1 MENRIEDHITKNE
14 GGRSMIILASKEK
27 QMSEREESNNPKL
40 AQLPIKDLI
49 FLRFITETDLIKH
62 YTGETEYIPYGLV
75 EFMLDSRAQNKNWI
89 RHELSSY
96 EDRFVISWHF
106 LFEQAISN
114 NSKLVHIAIA
124 SNILNLTDE
133 EVYELAKDDDELYKR
148 KEKEIYYVTFQWL
161 VSQYM
166 GLIEKLGVE
175 ADISLIHNN
184 KDKIKLIIKRK
195 L

>member
-1 MENRIEDHITKNE
+1 
-14 GGRSMIILASKEK
+14 MIILVSEEK
-27 QMSEREESNNPKL
+27 YMSEKAEEANTPRL
-40 AQLPIKDLI
+40 ARLPIKDLI

-89 RHELSSY
+89 RHELASY
-96 EDRFVISWHF
+96 EDRFVISWHP

-114 NSKLVHIAIA
+114 SGLIHIAVA
-124 SNILNLTDE
+124 SDILNVTDE

-148 KEKEIYYVTFQWL
+148 KEQEIYYVTFQWL

-175 ADISLIHNN
+175 ANISLIHNN
-184 KDKIKLIIKRK
+184 KDKIKLTIKRI

>member
-1 MENRIEDHITKNE
+1 
-14 GGRSMIILASKEK
+14 
-27 QMSEREESNNPKL
+27 MSEKAEEPNPKL

-49 FLRFITETDLIKH
+49 FLRFITETDLIKY

-114 NSKLVHIAIA
+114 SELIHIAVA
-124 SNILNLTDE
+124 SDILNLTDE
-133 EVYELAKDDDELYKR
+133 EVYELAKEDDELYKR

-166 GLIEKLGVE
+166 RLIERLGVE

-184 KDKIKLIIKRK
+184 KDKVKLIIKRI